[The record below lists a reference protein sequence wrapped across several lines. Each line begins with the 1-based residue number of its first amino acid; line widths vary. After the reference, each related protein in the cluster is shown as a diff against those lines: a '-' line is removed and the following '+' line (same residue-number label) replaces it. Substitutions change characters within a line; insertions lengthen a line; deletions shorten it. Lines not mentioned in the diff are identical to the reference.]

1 MSDINEHVAVPIC
14 NERMKA
20 MENRIDRVEAITEEL
35 RNLTLSVERL
45 TMTVSSMVKESED
58 HETRIGV
65 LESKDALMWRALV
78 KYLVT
83 AAAGLVLGY
92 AMKNM
97 GF

>member
-1 MSDINEHVAVPIC
+1 MSDINEYVVVPIC
-14 NERMKA
+14 KERMKA
-20 MENRIDRVEAITEEL
+20 MENRIDRIEVVTEEL

-45 TMTVSSMVKESED
+45 TMTVSSMVREAEN
-58 HETRIGV
+58 HEERLDA
-65 LESKDALMWRALV
+65 LESKDGLMWRALV

-83 AAAGLVLGY
+83 AVAGLVVGY